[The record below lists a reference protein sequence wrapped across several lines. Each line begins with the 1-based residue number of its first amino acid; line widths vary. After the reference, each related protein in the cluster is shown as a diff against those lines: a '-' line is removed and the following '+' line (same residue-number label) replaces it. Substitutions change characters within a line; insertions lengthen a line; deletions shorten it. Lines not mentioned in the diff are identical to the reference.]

1 MDPEETDTFVR
12 YSRSMLD
19 LASIF
24 KLAKK
29 EKSLDR
35 NEKVELLKKKNFKRN
50 QIELSKMIFGVGM
63 TPKEMKNKT
72 LTFRIVPSQLVGFSK
87 VQ

>member
-12 YSRSMLD
+12 YSRSMQD

-24 KLAKK
+24 KIAKK
-29 EKSLDR
+29 EKSLTEE
-35 NEKVELLKKKNFKRN
+35 EKVELVKKKNFKRS
-50 QIELSKMIFGVGM
+50 QIELSKMIFGVGI

-72 LTFRIVPSQLVGFSK
+72 LTFRIVPS
-87 VQ
+87 

>member
-12 YSRSMLD
+12 YSRSMQD

-24 KLAKK
+24 KIAKK
-29 EKSLDR
+29 EKSLTEVEK
-35 NEKVELLKKKNFKRN
+35 NELVKKKNFKRS
-50 QIELSKMIFGVGM
+50 QIELSKMIFGVGI

-72 LTFRIVPSQLVGFSK
+72 LTFRIVPS
-87 VQ
+87 